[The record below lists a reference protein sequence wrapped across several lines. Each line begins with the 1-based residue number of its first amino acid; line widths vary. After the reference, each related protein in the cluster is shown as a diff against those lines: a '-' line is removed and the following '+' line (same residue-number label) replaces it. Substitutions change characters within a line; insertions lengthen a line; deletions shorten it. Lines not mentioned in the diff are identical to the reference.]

1 MANYRDLGI
10 ADATF
15 KADVDIS
22 GSQWYVV
29 MPASVAGGVQRATG
43 ASNPGPLGIL
53 QNSPSL
59 GQEATVRMMGFSK
72 AIVAA
77 NACTARWGAYLVV
90 ASTGKLEPLSTESTN
105 NGGCAIFA
113 RFVDTVSIAANA
125 SNYAQVFILP
135 APVSGSFGQAAC

>member
-77 NACTARWGAYLVV
+77 NA
-90 ASTGKLEPLSTESTN
+90 
-105 NGGCAIFA
+105 
-113 RFVDTVSIAANA
+113 

-135 APVSGSFGQAAC
+135 TPVSGSFGQAAC